1 MAVLSPPIQNAI
13 RFNSGYLR
21 AKRFLD
27 VLITLFLSP
36 FIGLVMILVV
46 ILIRLDSE
54 GPIFYRQKRVGQDGV
69 EFEMIKFRSMTV
81 NKTNDDSFHR
91 NAIKQ
96 YMNGEMLN
104 GNDKAATST
113 STMLKVVDESRI
125 TRVGRIIR
133 KTSIDE
139 LPQFLNVLRGEMSLV
154 GPRPPL
160 VYEVE
165 EYTARENLRLLGKP
179 GLTGTWQVYGR
190 SRVPFGEMVD
200 MDISYLQQQSTWLD
214 LKLIVL
220 TVPVMILGRGGG

>member
-1 MAVLSPPIQNAI
+1 MATLSPPIQEVI
-13 RFNSGYLR
+13 TFNQWYLR
-21 AKRFLD
+21 TKRVLD
-27 VLITLFLSP
+27 LLITLLLLP
-36 FIGLVMILVV
+36 FICLVMVIVA
-46 ILIRLDSE
+46 ILIRIDSE
-54 GPIFYRQKRVGQDGV
+54 GPIFYRQKRVGHNGV
-69 EFEMIKFRSMTV
+69 IFEMIKFRSMSV
-81 NKTNDDSFHR
+81 NNNNEDAFHR

-104 GNDKAATST
+104 GDCKVAAGTL
-113 STMLKVVDESRI
+113 LKVVDESRI

-165 EYTARENLRLLGKP
+165 EYSERDNLRLSGKP

-190 SRVPFGEMVD
+190 SRVPFGQMID

-220 TVPVMILGRGGG
+220 TVPVMLMGHGGG

>member
-1 MAVLSPPIQNAI
+1 MATLAPPIQEVIA
-13 RFNSGYLR
+13 FQTGYLR
-21 AKRFLD
+21 TKRVLD
-27 VLITLFLSP
+27 ILITLLLSP
-36 FIGLVMILVV
+36 FIGLVMILVAV
-46 ILIRLDSE
+46 LIRFDSE

-104 GNDKAATST
+104 GNGKAAI
-113 STMLKVVDESRI
+113 STMLKVVDGSRI

-133 KTSIDE
+133 KTSLDE

-200 MDISYLQQQSTWLD
+200 MDIIYLQRQSIWLD
-214 LKLIVL
+214 LKLIIL
-220 TVPVMILGRGGG
+220 TVPVMIMGRGGG